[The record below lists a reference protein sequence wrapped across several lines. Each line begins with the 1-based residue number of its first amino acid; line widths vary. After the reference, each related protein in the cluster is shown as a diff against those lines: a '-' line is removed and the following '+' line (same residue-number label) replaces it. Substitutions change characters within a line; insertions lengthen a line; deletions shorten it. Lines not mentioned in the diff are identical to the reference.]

1 MHARHSM
8 PDVCICMHLYVN
20 IMPHLSNT
28 INSNPRG
35 TFFFVS
41 RLFQTLNPAVLKES
55 CGMMLK
61 TSTLTALSLAIL
73 FCVVVR
79 VSLKTFAAQCM
90 FPASPSYVTQRLVAS
105 DLGQTT
111 REGGSERLGQGEAT
125 RAYILHKIA
134 SFKDTGLIF
143 SIHCTGSSRMLTDSA
158 SLCSLHHLGCMTDEK
173 SIQRCICFLFPGT

>member
-1 MHARHSM
+1 
-8 PDVCICMHLYVN
+8 
-20 IMPHLSNT
+20 
-28 INSNPRG
+28 
-35 TFFFVS
+35 
-41 RLFQTLNPAVLKES
+41 
-55 CGMMLK
+55 
-61 TSTLTALSLAIL
+61 
-73 FCVVVR
+73 
-79 VSLKTFAAQCM
+79 M

-173 SIQRCICFLFPGT
+173 SIQRCICFLFPGTWSFFVLHVVEAFIVCRLSCIFFLNLLCKLTATFIQQLHSLSSLLKWRLS